1 MKERIYVI
9 GFPSSSLLLVEGL
22 IRYASNFGIDYGEQ
36 FYMDAFYKS
45 KRGGLRISM
54 SPQFPCT
61 TLDEVKQSLTKTGP
75 AVIQVICP
83 MLDANIDEIYKL
95 LQNETCVYVSAFDPV
110 FTIIN
115 SATDRNSKA
124 IFSPTKDVK
133 RWNQLA
139 ENFDDL
145 EVWQKREYLSEY
157 IEYFFTETVTQLKQL
172 TGHISC
178 FDAYQLMTN
187 TVTQAR
193 RIFDALGLEITDFN
207 AYNFLVNEWNINH
220 TILIR
225 DYLRIHEYIQSI
237 DNDNI
242 GSSFYLRSVVYE
254 AIIQRHLKNKGI
266 SLKCYGLNKFP
277 RRVEELKEYYE

>member
-54 SPQFPCT
+54 SPQFSCT

-83 MLDANIDEIYKL
+83 MLDANITDVYKL
-95 LQNETCVYVSAFDPV
+95 LQNETCIYVSAYDPV

-115 SATDRNSKA
+115 SVTDRNSKA
-124 IFSPTKDVK
+124 IFSPTKDIK

-145 EVWQKREYLSEY
+145 EVWQKREYLSEH
-157 IEYFFTETVTQLKQL
+157 IEYFFTETVAQLKQL

-187 TVTQAR
+187 TVSQAR
-193 RIFDALGLEITDFN
+193 HIFDSLDLEITDFN
-207 AYNFLVNEWNINH
+207 AYNFLVNEWNTNH
-220 TILIR
+220 VVLTR
-225 DYLRIHEYIQSI
+225 DYLKIHDYIQSI

-242 GSSFYLRSVVYE
+242 GSSFYLRSVVCE

-266 SLKCYGLNKFP
+266 GLKCYGLNKFP